1 MNVRRQLTVSA
12 LVLGLGLGLGLGGG
26 STWAQTATHDHGG
39 TQLELTLNAGAKWRG
54 DENMIKGMNGIH
66 SAIAAKV
73 PAIDAGTLPA
83 EDYKALA
90 TEIQGQV
97 DFMVQNCKL
106 EPEVDEQFHLVL
118 AQVLDGITGLQ
129 GEADPHAGV
138 LLIVQA
144 LEAYGTHFEHPN
156 WQSL

>member
-1 MNVRRQLTVSA
+1 MNIRRKLTVSA
-12 LVLGLGLGLGLGGG
+12 LALGLGLGLGLGGG
-26 STWAQTATHDHGG
+26 ATWAQTATHDHGQ

-54 DENMIKGMNGIH
+54 DDNMIKGMNGIN
-66 SAIAAKV
+66 SAIAAKI

-83 EDYKALA
+83 ADYKALA

-97 DFMVQNCKL
+97 DFMVQSCKL

-129 GEADPHAGV
+129 GEADPHEGV

-144 LEAYGTHFEHPN
+144 LNAYGTHFEHPN